1 MTIYEVMY
9 AFLEDLFPTAI
20 LTTYADIL
28 ELTAFIMTYILVF
41 SKLTALQAIRLSFSA
56 VLKNISALLLYALIY
71 LLLISICYLLIKFL
85 DVILV
90 SVFSQE
96 SVFASMVN
104 FIARMVSIVFIAS
117 LSSLIK
123 S

>member
-41 SKLTALQAIRLSFSA
+41 SIIVIPLYRLATYF
-56 VLKNISALLLYALIY
+56 LK
-71 LLLISICYLLIKFL
+71 
-85 DVILV
+85 VG
-90 SVFSQE
+90 
-96 SVFASMVN
+96 
-104 FIARMVSIVFIAS
+104 RR
-117 LSSLIK
+117 
-123 S
+123 